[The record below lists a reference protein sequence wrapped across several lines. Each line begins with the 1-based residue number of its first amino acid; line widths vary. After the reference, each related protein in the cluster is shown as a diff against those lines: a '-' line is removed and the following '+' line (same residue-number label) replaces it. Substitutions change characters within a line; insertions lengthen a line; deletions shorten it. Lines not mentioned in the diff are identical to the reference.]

1 MSFKT
6 DQESL
11 RKWFLETKREFP
23 WRIEITPYRVWISE
37 VMLQQ
42 TRADVV
48 IDYFNRWMKLFPTLE
63 DLKKAPLEKVLKAWE
78 GLGYYS
84 RARNI
89 HKAAE
94 TLSERFPEDFHS
106 LTAIKGIGPYTADAL
121 LSFAFQ
127 KKVIAVDANVDR
139 VLSRYYASTDI
150 KECKRRGEEE
160 LSSYRP
166 FEIAEALIE
175 LGATICKKKADC
187 AVCPLAQGC
196 LANRGGVVD
205 NFPSP
210 KKRKEAQK
218 VYKVVHLYECQNLF
232 GIRKRGEK
240 GLFRDL
246 YLFEESEIS
255 EKEFLAICKKGPFKM
270 VTSTATF
277 YRFYLIA
284 NRKKLD
290 AFKEDLEFFTL
301 EECLKRPFSSG
312 HRQILHQLASFMKT

>member
-23 WRIEITPYRVWISE
+23 WRKEITPYRVWISE

-48 IDYFNRWMKLFPTLE
+48 VEYFNRWMRLFPTIQ
-63 DLKKAPLEKVLKAWE
+63 DLKKAPIETVLKAWE

-94 TLSERFPEDFHS
+94 ILSETFPEDFHS

-139 VLSRYYASTDI
+139 VLSRYYASTDL

-187 AVCPLAQGC
+187 ALCPLAQGC
-196 LANRGGVVD
+196 QAYKGGVVD
-205 NFPSP
+205 NFLST

-218 VYKVVHLYECQNLF
+218 VYKEVHLYEHKNLF
-232 GIRKRGEK
+232 GIRKKGEK
-240 GLFRDL
+240 ELFRDL
-246 YLFEESEIS
+246 YLFQEEEIS
-255 EKEFLAICKKGPFKM
+255 EKEFLALCKQGPFKM
-270 VTSTATF
+270 VTATATF
-277 YRFYLIA
+277 YRFHLIA
-284 NRKKLD
+284 NIKKLD

-312 HRQILHQLASFMKT
+312 HRKILHQLASFLNT